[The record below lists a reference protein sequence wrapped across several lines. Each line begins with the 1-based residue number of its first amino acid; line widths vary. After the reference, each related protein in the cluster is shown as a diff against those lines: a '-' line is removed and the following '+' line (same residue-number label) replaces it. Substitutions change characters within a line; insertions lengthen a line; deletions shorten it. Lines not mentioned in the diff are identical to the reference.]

1 VALLP
6 DPTSPGRLLGL
17 AGCTAV
23 GKSDIA
29 LPLAQRLNG
38 EIVSV
43 DSMQVYR
50 GMDIGTA
57 KPTPEQRALVPHHLV
72 DVVDVFT
79 PFDAAQFVRRA
90 REAVAQIHAR
100 GRLPILCGGT
110 GLYFKAFFEGL
121 GESPPA
127 DPALRASL
135 EATPIEELLSE
146 LARLDPITFNR
157 VDRNN
162 PRRVIRA
169 LEIIRL
175 TGMPC
180 SVQRAEWSTSSG
192 VPPGVALYGLSRA
205 NADLQHRIATRVDTM
220 FQRGLVAETQALIE
234 AGLGNN
240 RTALQA
246 LGYRQVV
253 EHLQGLRSL
262 DHTIDLVKTRTRQF
276 AKRQTTW
283 FRRQMS
289 VAWIQ
294 VPPHD
299 SDSLVE
305 EEILRRFTE
314 AKNTPID

>member
-1 VALLP
+1 
-6 DPTSPGRLLGL
+6 
-17 AGCTAV
+17 
-23 GKSDIA
+23 
-29 LPLAQRLNG
+29 
-38 EIVSV
+38 
-43 DSMQVYR
+43 
-50 GMDIGTA
+50 MDIGTA
-57 KPTPEQRALVPHHLV
+57 KPTPEERSLVPHHLV
-72 DVVDVFT
+72 DAVEVST
-79 PFDAAQFVRRA
+79 PFDAAQFVRLA

-146 LARLDPITFNR
+146 LARLDPITFQR

-162 PRRVIRA
+162 SRRVIRA

-175 TGMPC
+175 TGIPY
-180 SVQRAEWSTSSG
+180 SVQRAEWASSPR
-192 VPPGVALYGLSRA
+192 VPPGVALYGVTRA
-205 NADLQHRIATRVDTM
+205 SADLQQRIGIRVDTM
-220 FQRGLVAETQALIE
+220 FERGLVAETRALIE
-234 AGLGNN
+234 AGLANN
-240 RTALQA
+240 RTAMQA

-262 DHTIDLVKTRTRQF
+262 AHTIELVKTRTRQF
-276 AKRQTTW
+276 AKRQMTW

-289 VAWIQ
+289 VTWIQ
-294 VPPHD
+294 APPRD
-299 SDSLVE
+299 STPQVD

-314 AKNTPID
+314 SHRAPVA